1 MSIPAPRSIRLAALL
16 GALLLAGSPARAAA
30 PSEIRG
36 RIEELKKAT
45 RPHDAPDSLRYQL
58 ALAHLEA
65 GTIEDRIRAHDLFEQ
80 VKRSHEGQP
89 RYHWAR
95 ARLYKACQQPSMA
108 LACLRQVVK
117 LDSTDVEAWVEM
129 ARLHMREL
137 LYHFDLELTDRML
150 EALDEAL
157 ALQPEHREALF
168 LTSLTLLLADQRPE
182 RTSPEGTRRGMACLD
197 RILARD
203 PTDIRARLLLAVHCL
218 DSGRT
223 DDAEH
228 HFSLALES
236 AGEEFREG
244 FSTCRWTAS
253 DRVLGQAA
261 AYAGNQRAI
270 YDRSYWQAF
279 DPTPL
284 TLLNENQLA
293 TWKRL
298 VMAELLFGNP
308 ADGIRGWET
317 EPGEAFVRYG
327 VPTRHDFDPGEIMGQ
342 AQTDVTPDKARPGAG
357 RIASSVPHLELKP
370 PAWSWDYQFHGLEF
384 SLLFEDK
391 NLNGTFRLDSPS
403 AIRMEGLRKSSPT
416 VFQEAPP
423 GDIRHVYL
431 ATAGQAGAGVKVR
444 QTVNLGLPLWHGGGD
459 RAWLDKVSVVID
471 VKDSTRARVKR
482 SRRVGSTGGVV
493 TMFGNQV
500 PVLLF
505 SDVYDLNPG
514 RYTVT
519 ALIDDDGGKRHGS
532 LTVPIEVRNYP
543 IMKTLGISDLELVLA
558 TEGTG
563 ALPAFARYGAGY
575 VSNPLCVPGNGKALD
590 IFYEIYG
597 LATRDTLSEHTT
609 RYTVLPRRYVLGY
622 ERLVKDGKVAADD
635 LVEFAADEMA
645 SGGDN
650 LSAANYLDVGFPAAV
665 LPAAKGRTAKGTR
678 VGVPNLEPGEYA
690 LILTVTDAISGSTAS
705 ARSFFRIL
713 NDQQLR
719 ELAEYT
725 ARK

>member
-1 MSIPAPRSIRLAALL
+1 MSKLVRRSIRCAALA
-16 GALLLAGSPARAAA
+16 GVLLLAGSPGQAGV
-30 PSEIRG
+30 PSESRD
-36 RIEELKKAT
+36 RIDELKKAT
-45 RPHDAPDSLRYQL
+45 RPHNAPDSLRYQL
-58 ALAHLEA
+58 ALAHLDA

-80 VKRSHEGQP
+80 VKRSHGDQP

-95 ARLYKACQQPSMA
+95 ARLYKDCQQPSVA
-108 LACLRQVVK
+108 LACLREVVK
-117 LDSTDVEAWVEM
+117 LDSMDVEAWVEM

-137 LYHFDLELTDRML
+137 LYHFDLDLTDRML
-150 EALDEAL
+150 ESLDEAL
-157 ALQPEHREALF
+157 ALDPEHREALF

-182 RTSPEGTRRGMACLD
+182 RTSPEGTRHGMACLD

-203 PTDIRARLLLAVHCL
+203 PADTPARLLLAVHCL

-228 HFSLALES
+228 HFNLAFRSGSEDL
-236 AGEEFREG
+236 REG
-244 FSTCRWTAS
+244 FATCRWTAS
-253 DRVLGQAA
+253 DRVLVQAA
-261 AYAGNQRAI
+261 AYTGDQRVV

-298 VMAELLFGNP
+298 VMADLLFGTP
-308 ADGIRGWET
+308 EDGTRGWET

-327 VPTRHDFDPGEIMGQ
+327 VPTRHDFDPGEIMGGPG
-342 AQTDVTPDKARPGAG
+342 ADVTLPKLGSGGLTMSATRALLK
-357 RIASSVPHLELKP
+357 LEP

-384 SLLFEDK
+384 SLRFEDK
-391 NLNGTFRLDSPS
+391 NLNGTFRHDSPS
-403 AIRMEGLRKSSPT
+403 AMRMETLRKSSPT

-431 ATAGQAGAGVKVR
+431 ATAGQAGSGVKVR
-444 QTVNLGLPLWHGGGD
+444 QTVNLGLPLWRGDGD

-482 SRRVGSTGGVV
+482 SRRIGSKGGLV
-493 TMFGNQV
+493 TLFENQV

-543 IMKTLGISDLELVLA
+543 VMKTLGISDLELVLA

-575 VSNPLCVPGNGKALD
+575 VANPLCVPGNGKALD

-597 LATRDTLSEHTT
+597 LSTRDTLTEHTT

-665 LPAAKGRTAKGTR
+665 VPAAKGRTPKGTR
-678 VGVPNLEPGEYA
+678 VGVPHLEPGEYA
-690 LILTVTDAISGSTAS
+690 LILTVTDTISGSTAS

-719 ELAEYT
+719 DLAEYT